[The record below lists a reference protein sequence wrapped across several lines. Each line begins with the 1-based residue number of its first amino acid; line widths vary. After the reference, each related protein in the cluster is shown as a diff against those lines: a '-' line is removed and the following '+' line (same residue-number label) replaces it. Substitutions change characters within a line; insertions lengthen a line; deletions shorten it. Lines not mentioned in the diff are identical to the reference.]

1 LEQSE
6 DAFMVKLQSF
16 VVNRLPE
23 DAQTKFWLSLG
34 KGGSSNAVHA
44 EEGWS
49 VFGLQKLCAVV
60 AETDQSREA
69 IEEDLLTL
77 VSPQPK
83 LAPGELPPPAPE
95 KIEINEMTQHV
106 LNSMFGEVR
115 SVNDPAN

>member
-1 LEQSE
+1 MPFL
-6 DAFMVKLQSF
+6 AY
-16 VVNRLPE
+16 RLARRFPP
-23 DAQTKFWLSLG
+23 DPRCRRRHRAGARDFSA
-34 KGGSSNAVHA
+34 AVHA

-49 VFGLQKLCAVV
+49 VFGLQKLCAVL
-60 AETDQSREA
+60 AEADQSREA
-69 IEEDLLTL
+69 LEEELLAL

-115 SVNDPAN
+115 SAQEPTP